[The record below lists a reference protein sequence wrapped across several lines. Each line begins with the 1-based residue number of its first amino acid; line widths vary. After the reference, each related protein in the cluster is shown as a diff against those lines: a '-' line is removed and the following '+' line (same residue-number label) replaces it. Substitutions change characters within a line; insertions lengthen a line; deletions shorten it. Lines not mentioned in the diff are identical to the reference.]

1 MSFNLSESKP
11 YAPVWNKYRPAI
23 LKLMVA
29 SADEPQQ
36 YKLYSHEFKAMNPKE
51 KGFSF
56 TLQAFQ
62 GKAVNN
68 IRKSPIAQDLLTIL
82 EQSKKASELMNTN
95 TYEFTLD
102 KHFVLRVTKQ
112 ELIESVSN
120 SYWSR
125 CLCSDQPLNWRKSC
139 DMNLRAA
146 DLCHLQT

>member
-1 MSFNLSESKP
+1 MNFMSFNLSESKP

-68 IRKSPIAQDLLTIL
+68 IRKSPIAQDLLGIL

-112 ELIESVSN
+112 VLIES
-120 SYWSR
+120 
-125 CLCSDQPLNWRKSC
+125 
-139 DMNLRAA
+139 
-146 DLCHLQT
+146 